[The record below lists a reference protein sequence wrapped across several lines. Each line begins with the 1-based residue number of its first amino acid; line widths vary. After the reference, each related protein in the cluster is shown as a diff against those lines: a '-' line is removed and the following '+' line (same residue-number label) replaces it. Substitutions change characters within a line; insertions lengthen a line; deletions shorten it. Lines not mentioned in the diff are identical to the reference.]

1 MYIKVYLTNMKK
13 KTITLL
19 GGSGFLA
26 KYCIS
31 ELLKYGHKVIV
42 VCRNPYLAGDLRMMG
57 SIDQLDICRGNVAN
71 KQSIEPFIRNSDI
84 IINLVG
90 ILFETVGNQTFQN
103 CHVLGAKNIA
113 ELSQKYNVERLIH
126 FSSIGANSDSESKY
140 QKSKGL
146 GERAVLDIFADATII
161 RPSIVFGPGDGFFS
175 AQSKLVKMLPVIPL
189 FGGGNNCFQ
198 CVYVKDLALGL
209 AKILNLEES
218 KSKIYEFGGPD
229 VLSMK
234 EIYKLIMN
242 TLNIKRL
249 LFPMPLS
256 LATFIA
262 FVMQF
267 LPRPIITYDQV
278 KLLGQDNI
286 VNEEKNTLESLS
298 IKKHSAKDLIQTF
311 IQ

>member
-31 ELLKYGHKVIV
+31 ELLKDGHKVIV

-57 SIDQLDICRGNVAN
+57 PLDKLDIFSGNISN
-71 KQSIEPFIRNSDI
+71 KESIEPFIRGSDI
-84 IINLVG
+84 VINLVG
-90 ILFETVGNQTFQN
+90 ILFEGSGNQTFQN
-103 CHVLGAKNIA
+103 CHTLGVKNIA
-113 ELSQKYNVERLIH
+113 ELSKKYGVERLIH
-126 FSSIGANSDSESKY
+126 FSSIGANVDSESKY

-146 GERAVLDIFADATII
+146 GEKHITEIFPDSTII

-175 AQSKLVKMLPVIPL
+175 VQSRLVKMLPVIPL

-198 CVYVKDLALGL
+198 CVYVKDLAYGL
-209 AKILNLEES
+209 
-218 KSKIYEFGGPD
+218 SKIIELEKTKGQIFEFGGPD
-229 VLSMK
+229 ILSMK

-256 LATFIA
+256 IA
-262 FVMQF
+262 AIMGTIMQY
-267 LPRPIITYDQV
+267 LPSPIITYDQV
-278 KLLGQDNI
+278 KLLRQDNI
-286 VNEEKNTLESLS
+286 VSENKNTLESLG
-298 IKKHSAKDLIQTF
+298 ITKHSAKDLLQTF
-311 IQ
+311 I

>member
-31 ELLKYGHKVIV
+31 ELLKDGHKVIV

-57 SIDQLDICRGNVAN
+57 PLDQLDICRGNISN
-71 KQSIEPFIRNSDI
+71 KESIEPFIRGSDI
-84 IINLVG
+84 VINLVG
-90 ILFETVGNQTFQN
+90 ILFEGSGNQTFQN
-103 CHVLGAKNIA
+103 CHTLGVKNIA
-113 ELSQKYNVERLIH
+113 ELSKKYGVERLIH
-126 FSSIGANSDSESKY
+126 FSSIGANVDSESKY

-146 GERAVLDIFADATII
+146 GEKHITEIFPDSTII

-175 AQSKLVKMLPVIPL
+175 VQSRLVKMLPVIPL

-198 CVYVKDLALGL
+198 CVYVKDLAYGL
-209 AKILNLEES
+209 
-218 KSKIYEFGGPD
+218 SKIIELEKTKGQIFEFGGPD
-229 VLSMK
+229 ILSMK

-256 LATFIA
+256 IA
-262 FVMQF
+262 AMMGTIMQY
-267 LPRPIITYDQV
+267 LPSPIITYDQV
-278 KLLGQDNI
+278 KLLRQDNI
-286 VNEEKNTLESLS
+286 VSENKNTLESLG
-298 IKKHSAKDLIQTF
+298 ITKHSAKDLLQTF
-311 IQ
+311 I

>member
-31 ELLKYGHKVIV
+31 ELLKDGHKVIV

-57 SIDQLDICRGNVAN
+57 PLDQLDISSGNIAS
-71 KQSIEPFIRNSDI
+71 KESIEPFIKGSDI
-84 IINLVG
+84 VINLVG
-90 ILFETVGNQTFQN
+90 ILFESGGNQTFQN
-103 CHVLGAKNIA
+103 CHALGAKNIA
-113 ELSQKYNVERLIH
+113 EISKKYDVQRLIH
-126 FSSIGANSDSESKY
+126 FSSIGANVDSKSKY

-146 GERAVLDIFADATII
+146 GEKYITEIFPNSTII

-175 AQSKLVKMLPVIPL
+175 VQSKLVKMLPVIPL

-198 CVYVKDLALGL
+198 CVYVKDLAQGL
-209 AKILNLEES
+209 RKIITLEET
-218 KSKIYEFGGPD
+218 KGQTFEFGGPD
-229 VLSMK
+229 ILSMK

-242 TLNIKRL
+242 TLNVKRL

-256 LATFIA
+256 LAAMMGT
-262 FVMQF
+262 VMQY
-267 LPRPIITYDQV
+267 LPSPIITYDQV
-278 KLLGQDNI
+278 KLLRQDN
-286 VNEEKNTLESLS
+286 VVSEKKNTLESLG
-298 IKKHSAKDLIQTF
+298 ITKQSAKDILQTF
-311 IQ
+311 I

>member
-1 MYIKVYLTNMKK
+1 MKK

-31 ELLKYGHKVIV
+31 ELLKDGHKVVV

-57 SIDQLDICRGNVAN
+57 PLDQLDICSGNIAN
-71 KQSIEPFIRNSDI
+71 KDSIEPFIRGSDI
-84 IINLVG
+84 VINLVG
-90 ILFETVGNQTFQN
+90 ILYESGRNQTFQN
-103 CHVLGAKNIA
+103 CHTLGAKNIA
-113 ELSQKYNVERLIH
+113 ELSKKYSVERLIH
-126 FSSIGANSDSESKY
+126 FSSIGANVDSESKY

-146 GERAVLDIFADATII
+146 GEKHITEIFPDSTII

-175 AQSKLVKMLPVIPL
+175 VQSRLVKMLPVIPL

-198 CVYVKDLALGL
+198 CVYVKDLAYGL
-209 AKILNLEES
+209 
-218 KSKIYEFGGPD
+218 SKIIELEKTKGQIFEFGGPD
-229 VLSMK
+229 ILSMK

-256 LATFIA
+256 IA
-262 FVMQF
+262 AMMGTIMQY
-267 LPRPIITYDQV
+267 LPNPIITYDQV
-278 KLLGQDNI
+278 KLLRQDNI
-286 VNEEKNTLESLS
+286 VSENKNTLELLG
-298 IKKHSAKDLIQTF
+298 ITKQSAKDLLKTF
-311 IQ
+311 I

>member
-31 ELLKYGHKVIV
+31 ELLKDGHKVIV

-57 SIDQLDICRGNVAN
+57 PLDQLDICSGNIAN
-71 KQSIEPFIRNSDI
+71 KDSIEPFIRRSDI
-84 IINLVG
+84 VINLVG
-90 ILFETVGNQTFQN
+90 ILYESRGNQTFQN
-103 CHVLGAKNIA
+103 CHTLGAKNIA
-113 ELSQKYNVERLIH
+113 ELSKKYDVERLIH
-126 FSSIGANSDSESKY
+126 FSSIGADVDSESKY

-146 GERAVLDIFADATII
+146 GEKHITEIFPDSTII

-175 AQSKLVKMLPVIPL
+175 VQARLLKMLPVIPL

-198 CVYVKDLALGL
+198 CVYVKDLAYGL
-209 AKILNLEES
+209 IKIIELE
-218 KSKIYEFGGPD
+218 KTKGQIFEFGGPD
-229 VLSMK
+229 ILSMK

-256 LATFIA
+256 IA
-262 FVMQF
+262 AMMGTIMQY
-267 LPRPIITYDQV
+267 LPSPIITYDQV
-278 KLLGQDNI
+278 KLLRQDNI
-286 VNEEKNTLESLS
+286 VSENKNTLESLG
-298 IKKHSAKDLIQTF
+298 ITKQSAKDLLQTF
-311 IQ
+311 I

>member
-31 ELLKYGHKVIV
+31 ELLKDGHKVIV

-57 SIDQLDICRGNVAN
+57 PLEKLDIFSGNISN
-71 KQSIEPFIRNSDI
+71 KESIEPFIRGSDI
-84 IINLVG
+84 VINLVG
-90 ILFETVGNQTFQN
+90 ILFEGSGNQTFQN
-103 CHVLGAKNIA
+103 CHTLGVKNIA
-113 ELSQKYNVERLIH
+113 ELSKKYGVERLIH
-126 FSSIGANSDSESKY
+126 FSSIGANVDSESKY

-146 GERAVLDIFADATII
+146 GEKHITEIFPDSTII

-175 AQSKLVKMLPVIPL
+175 VQSRLVKMLPVIPL

-198 CVYVKDLALGL
+198 CVYVKDLAYGL
-209 AKILNLEES
+209 
-218 KSKIYEFGGPD
+218 SKIIELEKTKGQIFEFGGPD
-229 VLSMK
+229 ILSMK

-256 LATFIA
+256 IA
-262 FVMQF
+262 AMMGTIMQY
-267 LPRPIITYDQV
+267 LPSPIITYDQV
-278 KLLGQDNI
+278 KLLRQDNI
-286 VNEEKNTLESLS
+286 VSENKNTLESLG
-298 IKKHSAKDLIQTF
+298 ITKQSAKDLLQTF
-311 IQ
+311 I

>member
-31 ELLKYGHKVIV
+31 ELLKDGHKVIV

-57 SIDQLDICRGNVAN
+57 PLDQLDICSGNIAN
-71 KQSIEPFIRNSDI
+71 KDSIEPFIRGSDI
-84 IINLVG
+84 VINLVG
-90 ILFETVGNQTFQN
+90 ILFESRGNQTFQN
-103 CHVLGAKNIA
+103 CHTLGAKNIA
-113 ELSQKYNVERLIH
+113 ELSKKYDVERLIH
-126 FSSIGANSDSESKY
+126 FSSIGANVESESQY

-146 GERAVLDIFADATII
+146 GEKFITEIFPDSTII

-175 AQSKLVKMLPVIPL
+175 VQARLVKMLPVIPL

-198 CVYVKDLALGL
+198 CVYVKDLAYGL
-209 AKILNLEES
+209 IKIIELE
-218 KSKIYEFGGPD
+218 KTKGQIFEFGGPD
-229 VLSMK
+229 ILSMK

-256 LATFIA
+256 IA
-262 FVMQF
+262 AMMGTIMQY
-267 LPRPIITYDQV
+267 LPSPIITYDQV
-278 KLLGQDNI
+278 KLLRQDNI
-286 VNEEKNTLESLS
+286 VSENKNTLESLG
-298 IKKHSAKDLIQTF
+298 ITKQSAKDLLQTF
-311 IQ
+311 I

>member
-31 ELLKYGHKVIV
+31 ELLKDGHKVIV

-57 SIDQLDICRGNVAN
+57 PLDQLDICSGNIAN
-71 KQSIEPFIRNSDI
+71 KDSIEPFIRRSDI
-84 IINLVG
+84 VINLVG
-90 ILFETVGNQTFQN
+90 ILFESRGNQTFQN
-103 CHVLGAKNIA
+103 CHTLGAKNIA
-113 ELSQKYNVERLIH
+113 ELSKKYDVERLIH
-126 FSSIGANSDSESKY
+126 FSSIGANVESESQY

-146 GERAVLDIFADATII
+146 GEKFITEIFPDSTII

-175 AQSKLVKMLPVIPL
+175 VQARLLKMLPVIPL

-198 CVYVKDLALGL
+198 CVYVKDLAYGL
-209 AKILNLEES
+209 IKIIELE
-218 KSKIYEFGGPD
+218 KTKGQIFEFGGPD
-229 VLSMK
+229 ILSMK

-256 LATFIA
+256 IA
-262 FVMQF
+262 AIMGTIMQY
-267 LPRPIITYDQV
+267 LPSPIITYDQV
-278 KLLGQDNI
+278 KLLRQDNI
-286 VNEEKNTLESLS
+286 VSENKNTLESLG
-298 IKKHSAKDLIQTF
+298 ITKHSAKDLLQTF
-311 IQ
+311 I